1 MRTLLLAAP
10 LLGLALLGAGCSVPL
25 KAKAPVERPPLD
37 VPPPPPRVIEPAPI
51 PDPPPEPVPDL
62 PPAPAPAKPTRP
74 AQPRP
79 NSNNSAETKPETKP
93 DTPPAEATTPAPTA
107 PTPPAPQLRTPQTAD
122 GSEAEKNV
130 RTTLDRAKGVLNTVP
145 FNSLS
150 NERKKGYND
159 AKAFI
164 QAAEEALKQNN
175 YVFAQSLATKAENLA
190 HELSGR

>member
-1 MRTLLLAAP
+1 MRTLLLAVP
-10 LLGLALLGAGCSVPL
+10 LLGLALLAAGCSVPL
-25 KAKAPVERPPLD
+25 KAKAPVERPALD

-62 PPAPAPAKPTRP
+62 PPAPAPTKPARP
-74 AQPRP
+74 AAPRP
-79 NSNNSAETKPETKP
+79 NTAESKPETKP
-93 DTPPAEATTPAPTA
+93 DTPPAEATAPA
-107 PTPPAPQLRTPQTAD
+107 PTPPPSVPQLRTPQTAD

-130 RTTLDRAKGVLNTVP
+130 RSTLDRAKGVLNSVP

-164 QAAEEALKQNN
+164 QAAEEALTKNN